1 MERICGIL
9 PQVTNQVQITAP
21 AHYEESMRIFIGGLT
36 PNITEEEIRD
46 RFSAVKE
53 LPIKSVEII
62 LREDGVCK
70 GFGYIDTANDN
81 DEAVAKLIKLFN
93 GAKWRGR
100 FLKVEIAKPSYL
112 DRIQEERERLANG
125 NIPKPEEEIEH
136 IKTEPL
142 SGIENTLMIRK
153 SKRKFLVVSE
163 DPIVMNQIG
172 QVLKER
178 QVEIPE
184 GSTISTKKHR
194 FIQPQV
200 IHFDDSLPSDT
211 PVSLPKPLVSRPKS
225 SEIPEPI
232 FKSTIQLEEDVSP
245 SPRSEESSEPSD
257 KPQSEPINEGV
268 LSFLDDE
275 SSTDSDRLELR
286 ATASCCD
293 ESGATTLKRDWSEKL
308 RDIDEKRKRIEE
320 ESGTD
325 EEEESGTNADLQEE
339 SQKYQQILASILGK
353 SEPQKET
360 APVPNAPMSS
370 LFEESEA
377 KSFSLFNFL
386 PNVEAEQEDTKPKE
400 TVLDKVAPISWYNE
414 KKSNM
419 NASIVTIPVDTPMTK
434 IAHDFG
440 TFFYRTRSLEEV
452 NKEWE
457 TVRPSLMNDYLNKR
471 KGLKKSWNKRAGMK
485 SRQSR
490 K

>member
-1 MERICGIL
+1 MTSR
-9 PQVTNQVQITAP
+9 
-21 AHYEESMRIFIGGLT
+21 
-36 PNITEEEIRD
+36 
-46 RFSAVKE
+46 
-53 LPIKSVEII
+53 
-62 LREDGVCK
+62 
-70 GFGYIDTANDN
+70 
-81 DEAVAKLIKLFN
+81 
-93 GAKWRGR
+93 
-100 FLKVEIAKPSYL
+100 
-112 DRIQEERERLANG
+112 
-125 NIPKPEEEIEH
+125 
-136 IKTEPL
+136 
-142 SGIENTLMIRK
+142 
-153 SKRKFLVVSE
+153 
-163 DPIVMNQIG
+163 
-172 QVLKER
+172 
-178 QVEIPE
+178 
-184 GSTISTKKHR
+184 HR

-200 IHFDDSLPSDT
+200 THFDVSLPSDT

-400 TVLDKVAPISWYNE
+400 T
-414 KKSNM
+414 
-419 NASIVTIPVDTPMTK
+419 
-434 IAHDFG
+434 
-440 TFFYRTRSLEEV
+440 
-452 NKEWE
+452 
-457 TVRPSLMNDYLNKR
+457 
-471 KGLKKSWNKRAGMK
+471 
-485 SRQSR
+485 
-490 K
+490 

>member
-1 MERICGIL
+1 MTSR
-9 PQVTNQVQITAP
+9 
-21 AHYEESMRIFIGGLT
+21 
-36 PNITEEEIRD
+36 
-46 RFSAVKE
+46 
-53 LPIKSVEII
+53 
-62 LREDGVCK
+62 
-70 GFGYIDTANDN
+70 
-81 DEAVAKLIKLFN
+81 
-93 GAKWRGR
+93 
-100 FLKVEIAKPSYL
+100 
-112 DRIQEERERLANG
+112 
-125 NIPKPEEEIEH
+125 
-136 IKTEPL
+136 
-142 SGIENTLMIRK
+142 
-153 SKRKFLVVSE
+153 
-163 DPIVMNQIG
+163 
-172 QVLKER
+172 
-178 QVEIPE
+178 
-184 GSTISTKKHR
+184 HR

-320 ESGTD
+320 ESGT
-325 EEEESGTNADLQEE
+325 NADLQEE

-400 TVLDKVAPISWYNE
+400 T
-414 KKSNM
+414 
-419 NASIVTIPVDTPMTK
+419 
-434 IAHDFG
+434 
-440 TFFYRTRSLEEV
+440 
-452 NKEWE
+452 
-457 TVRPSLMNDYLNKR
+457 
-471 KGLKKSWNKRAGMK
+471 
-485 SRQSR
+485 
-490 K
+490 